1 MSWLN
6 SLKLELN
13 YYVISILC
21 VSLGVF
27 LCTSIY
33 RFAERQTRLSVLN
46 RIPGPKPFPILGNT
60 LELKLK
66 GGDRHFSK
74 HSVRRTKWKQRRK
87 LLTPAFHFKILEDFI
102 DVFNQKSFKFV
113 SNLEV
118 NLNGKPFDIFPY
130 VTLCALDIILEWV
143 NSQLIVKYV
152 LGDRKPRLAFLDLLL
167 ESAEEN
173 EDLSDED
180 IREEVD
186 TFMFAGH
193 DTVAAS
199 LNWTLYLLGCHP
211 SIQNKVY
218 EELEAI
224 FGKSD
229 RAAASSDIREMKYLE
244 CCIKESLR
252 LFPSVP
258 IYGRE
263 LKENLVVGEYVIPKE
278 TNVFVIAYQLH
289 RDPDQFPDPN
299 SFKPER
305 FLSENSV
312 KRNPYA
318 YVPFGAGSRN
328 CIENV

>member
-1 MSWLN
+1 MG
-6 SLKLELN
+6 KLA
-13 YYVISILC
+13 V
-21 VSLGVF
+21 
-27 LCTSIY
+27 
-33 RFAERQTRLSVLN
+33 ERQIRPWLQIGIVFKLFGYAKWQKDCLN
-46 RIPGPKPFPILGNT
+46 ILHSFALETIRERRIQRKAIPKRKNVVQDDGGLG
-60 LELKLK
+60 E
-66 GGDRHFSK
+66 R
-74 HSVRRTKWKQRRK
+74 KQ
-87 LLTPAFHFKILEDFI
+87 
-102 DVFNQKSFKFV
+102 
-113 SNLEV
+113 
-118 NLNGKPFDIFPY
+118 
-130 VTLCALDIILEWV
+130 
-143 NSQLIVKYV
+143 
-152 LGDRKPRLAFLDLLL
+152 RLAFLDLLL

-211 SIQNKVY
+211 EIQNKVY
-218 EELEAI
+218 KELEAI

-258 IYGRE
+258 VYGRE
-263 LKENLVVGEYVIPKE
+263 LKENLVVGEYVLPKE
-278 TNVFVIAYQLH
+278 TNAFVITYQLH

-318 YVPFGAGSRN
+318 YVPFGAGPRN
-328 CIENV
+328 CIGQKFALMEEKVVLSTFLRKFRVESLQKMSDLKLTGNIILRPEKETLVRIFPRD